1 MGWFNRD
8 KVNSIVPYANSG
20 QLKPRVGAKPD
31 THTVRDDSGNT
42 TEAMTQRRADRDAAQ
57 PLRPSILQSNYV
69 NPDGSPVGNPRERVK
84 IGAEY
89 TTYHEPGS
97 PEGKAILK
105 DKKKTAKALKKVN
118 DPKVMAESKA
128 AGESFDVAKKQE
140 TDRMKTNESVARSQT
155 GPFAIQPERSEK
167 AYLEGGAKG
176 EQAYRQKENKMRADM
191 DKDMPY

>member
-42 TEAMTQRRADRDAAQ
+42 TEAMTQRRADRDAASTGNGG
-57 PLRPSILQSNYV
+57 PSILQS
-69 NPDGSPVGNPRERVK
+69 DTDRRRVK

-105 DKKKTAKALKKVN
+105 DKKKTAKALKNVN
-118 DPKVMAESKA
+118 SPKVMAESKA
-128 AGESFDVAKKQE
+128 AGESFDVAKEQE
-140 TDRMKTNESVARSQT
+140 TKRMKTNASVARSQG
-155 GPFAIQPERSEK
+155 GPFATQPERSEK

-176 EQAYRQKENKMRADM
+176 EQAYRQKENKMRVDM

>member
-1 MGWFNRD
+1 MGIFNRIRGGAGAGRGY
-8 KVNSIVPYANSG
+8 NPY
-20 QLKPRVGAKPD
+20 QLKPAVGAKVD
-31 THTVRDDSGNT
+31 THTVRDDSQNT
-42 TEAMTQRRADRDAAQ
+42 TQAMTQRRADRDAAQ

-105 DKKKTAKALKKVN
+105 DKKKTAKALKNVN
-118 DPKVMAESKA
+118 SPKVMGEARAA
-128 AGESFDVAKKQE
+128 AGSFEVAKKDE
-140 TDRMKTNESVARSQT
+140 ARRTKNNQMLGAKEGS
-155 GPFAIQPERSEK
+155 PFYEEPSGSEA

-176 EQAYRQKENKMRADM
+176 EQKYRQGQNRKRMGG
-191 DKDMPY
+191 